1 VYGGLFPPTTSDA
14 IAKINALRSPTQQP
28 ITAGL
33 IWLQYIHRFLALCI
47 SIEVI
52 RGATRLLRQPHLL
65 GPIRF
70 AAVGW
75 IGLVIVQVAL
85 GAWTV
90 WSNKAADVATAHV
103 LVGALTLVTGVLL
116 SVSLSRLLWRATTPV
131 GEIDHIAVSRV

>member
-1 VYGGLFPPTTSDA
+1 LV
-14 IAKINALRSPTQQP
+14 
-28 ITAGL
+28 
-33 IWLQYIHRFLALCI
+33 
-47 SIEVI
+47 
-52 RGATRLLRQPHLL
+52 

-70 AAVGW
+70 GAAGW